1 MQRVNSLPPGWDD
14 PVLSAVQA
22 QNLLNQAGH
31 VLLQAEAGGHVLG
44 LAVAGAAADILTLY
58 VPPALRRQGIGA
70 ALVAAFI
77 RHAQAAGAAGITLE
91 VRADNMAA
99 IDLYTAAG
107 LAQVARRPAY
117 YPDGTAALV
126 LTKQF
131 G

>member
-1 MQRVNSLPPGWDD
+1 MQRVNSLPPRWDD
-14 PVLSAVQA
+14 PVLSVAQA
-22 QNLLNQAGH
+22 QNLLGQAGY
-31 VLLQAEAGGHVLG
+31 VLMQAEEGGHILG
-44 LAVAGAAADILTLY
+44 VAVAGAVADVVTLF
-58 VPPALRRQGIGA
+58 VPPTLRRQGIGA

-77 RHAQAAGAAGITLE
+77 RHAQAAGATGVTLE